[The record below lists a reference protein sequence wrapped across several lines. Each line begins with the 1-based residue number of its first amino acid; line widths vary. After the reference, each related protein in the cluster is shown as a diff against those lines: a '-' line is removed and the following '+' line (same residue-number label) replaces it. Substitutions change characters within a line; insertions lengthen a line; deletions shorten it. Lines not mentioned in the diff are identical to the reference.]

1 MNHPNLAYRKGSDT
15 CKLMSFVIRPE
26 TSTIQPWRTRTL
38 SSFSAPNVSKGPIS
52 SAWVHTTP
60 GPLARC
66 APVQQLVT
74 RKKRQSQRLALQ
86 MLSKHKGVKRLPRP
100 HHVNTIFTG
109 RCSCYP
115 MSPKSRSKRSQNWQ
129 MQTKRKC
136 ERGQKTVQKYP
147 N

>member
-1 MNHPNLAYRKGSDT
+1 
-15 CKLMSFVIRPE
+15 MSSVMRPE

-38 SSFSAPNVSKGPIS
+38 SRFSAPKVSKGPIS

-60 GPLARC
+60 GPLPRY
-66 APVQQLVT
+66 APQHIVT
-74 RKKRQSQRLALQ
+74 REKRQSQRLALQ

-100 HHVNTIFTG
+100 HHVNTILTG

-129 MQTKRKC
+129 MQRKTKC
-136 ERGQKTVQKYP
+136 ERRQKTVQKYP